1 MTVTNYIW
9 DVESD
14 NLLMETDASGATT
27 AVYTNE
33 PDVFGEL
40 VSQRRGGVT
49 SYYHFDAQRSTRQLT
64 DANQNVTDAATY
76 TAFGEAVASSGVTSN
91 PFGYQGALGYYLN
104 PETNDLYIRARFY
117 SAQLGRFCSR
127 DPIGHVR
134 NSNIYFYADD
144 IPVAAVD
151 PSGLITCHILVLGGH
166 GAVWDEDHWVIGG
179 WVEVQLE
186 KWEEEGRL
194 PCDVIGDGPVSVDCY
209 YYSG

>member
-40 VSQRRGGVT
+40 VSQRRAGAS
-49 SYYHFDAQRSTRQLT
+49 SYYHFDAQRSTRELT
-64 DANQNVTDAATY
+64 EANQNVTDAATY

-104 PETNDLYIRARFY
+104 PETNDLYVRARFY
-117 SAQLGRFCSR
+117 APQLGRFTSR
-127 DPIGHVR
+127 DPIGYLDGLGLYTYVVGNPLLR
-134 NSNIYFYADD
+134 T
-144 IPVAAVD
+144 D
-151 PSGLITCHILVLGGH
+151 PSGL
-166 GAVWDEDHWVIGG
+166 
-179 WVEVQLE
+179 
-186 KWEEEGRL
+186 L
-194 PCDVIGDGPVSVDCY
+194 PWS
-209 YYSG
+209 

>member
-49 SYYHFDAQRSTRQLT
+49 SYYHFDAQRSTRELT

-91 PFGYQGALGYYLN
+91 PFGYLGALGYYVN
-104 PETNDLYIRARFY
+104 PETNDLYVRARFY
-117 SAQLGRFCSR
+117 AAPLGRFMSGDPLDYRARFYAPQLGRFVGR
-127 DPIGHVR
+127 DSI
-134 NSNIYFYADD
+134 SYE
-144 IPVAAVD
+144 
-151 PSGLITCHILVLGGH
+151 GGINLYEYV
-166 GAVWDEDHWVIGG
+166 G
-179 WVEVQLE
+179 
-186 KWEEEGRL
+186 
-194 PCDVIGDGPVSVDCY
+194 
-209 YYSG
+209 

>member
-49 SYYHFDAQRSTRQLT
+49 SYYHFDAQRSTRELT
-64 DANQNVTDAATY
+64 EANQNVTDTATY

-91 PFGYQGALGYYLN
+91 PFGYQGALG
-104 PETNDLYIRARFY
+104 
-117 SAQLGRFCSR
+117 
-127 DPIGHVR
+127 
-134 NSNIYFYADD
+134 
-144 IPVAAVD
+144 
-151 PSGLITCHILVLGGH
+151 
-166 GAVWDEDHWVIGG
+166 
-179 WVEVQLE
+179 
-186 KWEEEGRL
+186 
-194 PCDVIGDGPVSVDCY
+194 
-209 YYSG
+209 

>member
-1 MTVTNYIW
+1 MPVTNYLW

-104 PETNDLYIRARFY
+104 PETNDLYVRARFY
-117 SAQLGRFCSR
+117 APQLGRFVGRIRYRAGVNFVEYVWDSPTNR
-127 DPIGHVR
+127 T
-134 NSNIYFYADD
+134 
-144 IPVAAVD
+144 D
-151 PSGLITCHILVLGGH
+151 PSGE
-166 GAVWDEDHWVIGG
+166 DE
-179 WVEVQLE
+179 
-186 KWEEEGRL
+186 KK
-194 PCDVIGDGPVSVDCY
+194 PGPPINV
-209 YYSG
+209 GPPI

>member
-40 VSQRRGGVT
+40 VSQRRGGGR
-49 SYYHFDAQRSTRQLT
+49 SYYHFDAQRSTRELT

-91 PFGYQGALGYYLN
+91 PFGYKGALGYYLN
-104 PETNDLYIRARFY
+104 PETNDLYVRARLY

-127 DPIGHVR
+127 DPIRRRAGAHLVEYV
-134 NSNIYFYADD
+134 SAS
-144 IPVAAVD
+144 PM
-151 PSGLITCHILVLGGH
+151 SGTDALG
-166 GAVWDEDHWVIGG
+166 
-179 WVEVQLE
+179 L
-186 KWEEEGRL
+186 
-194 PCDVIGDGPVSVDCY
+194 
-209 YYSG
+209 